1 MGSVMQLNKMIILR
15 LSIILAAFVICPSLT
30 SYIYTFTKTPSL
42 IEALNANYDNLL
54 DGIPCG
60 SDDLMTCGHYCVHNN
75 YKCDNI
81 TDCTDGRDEVPCC
94 QEGYYSCLDG
104 NCVEVAHTCDGNF
117 DCENGLDEFGCSNNL
132 KDNRGCSLLPC
143 MVEVEG
149 GEEGVTT
156 CERDATCHATRSG
169 HGNFLPQIMAT
180 SHGSFLPQLTT
191 ANGNFLPQLADLLE
205 QMGLGFKN
213 DMKDDKEGME
223 GMEESMLKGGAGI
236 VNGGWGMWGSWSACN
251 EGSKERTRSC
261 NNPEPSD
268 GGSECPESDTETG
281 ACVNGGWGDWGSWSA
296 CIEGSRERTRSCNN
310 PEPSDGGSECPESD
324 TDTGAC
330 FSV

>member
-1 MGSVMQLNKMIILR
+1 MGVMQLNKMITLR
-15 LSIILAAFVICPSLT
+15 LPIILAAFVICPSHST
-30 SYIYTFTKTPSL
+30 TYTYTKTPSL

-60 SDDLMTCGHYCVHNN
+60 SDDLMTCGHYCVHGN

-104 NCVEVAHTCDGNF
+104 NCVEVDHACDGNF

-156 CERDATCHATRSG
+156 CERDPTCHATRSG
-169 HGNFLPQIMAT
+169 HGNFLPQ
-180 SHGSFLPQLTT
+180 
-191 ANGNFLPQLADLLE
+191 LADLWE
-205 QMGLGFKN
+205 QLGLGFKN
-213 DMKDDKEGME
+213 DMKDDKEEMEEMEEME
-223 GMEESMLKGGAGI
+223 GMDEDEENKDKDDDDD
-236 VNGGWGMWGSWSACN
+236 
-251 EGSKERTRSC
+251 KEDDDDDDDDKDDDDDDK
-261 NNPEPSD
+261 ED
-268 GGSECPESDTETG
+268 D
-281 ACVNGGWGDWGSWSA
+281 DK
-296 CIEGSRERTRSCNN
+296 
-310 PEPSDGGSECPESD
+310 DD
-324 TDTGAC
+324 DDDDKDDDDDDDK
-330 FSV
+330 